1 MKRRL
6 RLPRIGVTPDRSD
19 VTRAHPISRMIRGRS
34 AVTRDMHATE
44 RLSSTVHVS
53 KDAARASARWFV
65 GISRH
70 GVLAAERVTHL
81 PSSRNRFR
89 QTISMFSGSIFIGL
103 GVSLFVHARLGVPAF
118 DVMLTALR
126 DILGISLG
134 QAGWVFTSILFG
146 IAAILGRRPTLGGV
160 VYMLSNGIAVDV
172 WMRLIRDPDA
182 LAIRMLFVVLGTLAI
197 AAGVALVI
205 HAGLTGGSIEL
216 LMNAAADR
224 GRDPFNVRRGIEIAI
239 VAVGV
244 ALGGD
249 LGWAT
254 IFFILTM
261 SPALKAG
268 QQALNDHRAG
278 RALRL
283 TPAS

>member
-1 MKRRL
+1 MR
-6 RLPRIGVTPDRSD
+6 
-19 VTRAHPISRMIRGRS
+19 
-34 AVTRDMHATE
+34 
-44 RLSSTVHVS
+44 SSTKVAATVDVS
-53 KDAARASARWFV
+53 RDAARSSARWFV

-70 GVLAAERVTHL
+70 GVLAAERVAQA
-81 PSSRNRFR
+81 PASRSRFR
-89 QTISMFSGSIFIGL
+89 QTVSMFSGSVFIGL

-134 QAGWVFTSILFG
+134 QAGWVFTSILFS
-146 IAAILGRRPTLGGV
+146 IAAVLGRRPTLGGV

-172 WMRLIRDPDA
+172 WMRVIRDPDP
-182 LAIRMLFVVLGTLAI
+182 LAVRMLFVVLGTLAI

-205 HAGLTGGSIEL
+205 HAGLTGGAIEL
-216 LMNAAADR
+216 LMNAGADR
-224 GRDPFNVRRGIEIAI
+224 GRDPFKVRRGIEIAI
-239 VAVGV
+239 VVVGV

-254 IFFILTM
+254 IFFVLTM

-268 QQALNDHRAG
+268 QQALKDHRAG
-278 RALRL
+278 RALRV
-283 TPAS
+283 TPTG